1 MTDYVL
7 MPGVHYRD
15 ICNAVRQKSGKTEL
29 LRSGELADEILN
41 LSDAFY
47 DAFWDAYQQNG
58 ERVNYYQRF
67 AQDGWNDATFQPKY
81 PIICRNGSTNGRSVF
96 SNARMTCI
104 SVPVIITGI
113 PAQETFYRCTKL
125 VTISCLVLD
134 GVTDCTG
141 IFNGCSALENLNI
154 EGSIDVNIS
163 IAAAELLS
171 AESVQKVLDCLKDL
185 TGQTTQ
191 TLTLHNTVGSAL
203 TDAQKAAV
211 TAKNWTLAY

>member
-7 MPGVHYRD
+7 MPEAHYRD
-15 ICNAVRQKSGKTEL
+15 ICNAVRQRSGKTEPL
-29 LRSGELADEILN
+29 CSGELAGEIQSLP
-41 LSDAFY
+41 DGFY

-81 PIICRNGSTNGRSVF
+81 PIVCRNGSTNGRSVF

-104 SVPVIITGI
+104 PVPVIIMGV

-125 VTISCLVLD
+125 VTISRLVLD
-134 GVTDCTG
+134 GATDCTG

-171 AESVQKVLDCLKDL
+171 AESVQKVLGCLKDL
-185 TGQTTQ
+185 TGQATQ

-203 TDAQKAAV
+203 TDAQKAIV